1 MKKIAFINQRYGL
14 EVNGGS
20 ELYTRLVAEHLTSN
34 YDVHVITT
42 CAVDYTTWDNYYKD
56 GIENINGVTVHRFK
70 TDFPR
75 SIKKFSNVTQQ
86 LFNNPHS
93 IELQNKWIDAQGPV
107 LYDAIKY
114 IEEHQDDYDVFIFV
128 TYLYYLTVKGLEK
141 VKDKSIFIP
150 TAHDEPYI
158 YFEIYH
164 KIFTNPKAIFY
175 LTTEEK
181 ELVQTIFKN
190 SNVMND
196 VIGIGIDTP
205 QNISI
210 EKFKKKYGINY
221 EYIIYA
227 GRIDQGKNCDQLIEY
242 FINFKARNVNNLKM
256 VLIGKNVINIPKHND
271 IIHLGFVSEEDK
283 FNGICGAKALI
294 LPSKF
299 ESLSIAVLEAMACGV
314 PVVVNG
320 ICEVLK
326 GHCKKS
332 NAGLYYTD
340 FLEFEGILN
349 YILVNT
355 PQVNVMKKNGI
366 DYVNQNYRWNIVIDK
381 INKMINTV
389 IEQQ

>member
-1 MKKIAFINQRYGL
+1 MKKIAFVNQRYGL

-20 ELYTRLVAEHLTSN
+20 ELYTRQVAEHLTDF

-42 CAVDYTTWDNYYKD
+42 CALDHVTWNNYYKP
-56 GIENINGVTVHRFK
+56 GEEIINNVTVHRFK
-70 TDFPR
+70 TDLSR
-75 SIKKFSNVTQQ
+75 ASNFSQ
-86 LFNNPHS
+86 LTEQVMNYHNS
-93 IELQNKWIDAQGPV
+93 VELQNKWIDAQGPV
-107 LYDAIKY
+107 SYDAIKY

-128 TYLYYLTVKGLEK
+128 TYLYYLTVRGLEK

-158 YFEIYH
+158 YLNVYN
-164 KIFTNPKAIFY
+164 KIFTSPKAIFY

-196 VIGIGIDTP
+196 VIGVGIDIP
-205 QNISI
+205 QNINNSRFR
-210 EKFKKKYGINY
+210 EKYNMNHD
-221 EYIIYA
+221 YILYV
-227 GRIDQGKNCDQLIEY
+227 GRIEASKGCDQLLNW
-242 FINFKARNVNNLKM
+242 FLDFKKRNVNSLKM

-366 DYVNQNYRWNIVIDK
+366 NYVNQNYRWNIVIDK
-381 INKMINTV
+381 INKMINTI